1 MLEKHKKR
9 SGNSQLYESFVPI
22 HHVHVA
28 YLKHILLYQI
38 KRLKVWGKPNEK
50 WTNTKHKGSSTNK
63 WWILLS
69 FQCSNH
75 LRQPRALL
83 RFKKHVIDFTVVA
96 LCSMLVAYFEA
107 LRSRG
112 HHRDLLCQREMNPT
126 RKLENSS
133 MQAPGELTY
142 CDLAW
147 PAPLVAASLRVVLQ
161 WSFGFKELTTASQI
175 PEKQR
180 IKELPYKG

>member
-1 MLEKHKKR
+1 
-9 SGNSQLYESFVPI
+9 
-22 HHVHVA
+22 
-28 YLKHILLYQI
+28 
-38 KRLKVWGKPNEK
+38 
-50 WTNTKHKGSSTNK
+50 
-63 WWILLS
+63 
-69 FQCSNH
+69 
-75 LRQPRALL
+75 
-83 RFKKHVIDFTVVA
+83 
-96 LCSMLVAYFEA
+96 MLVAYFEA

-126 RKLENSS
+126 RKLDNSS